1 LIKSFRL
8 LIGAFDTLVLFSR
21 ADKPAALTLRRP

>member
-1 LIKSFRL
+1 L